1 MVDNTVKLTIKSDIK
16 ELNNKINKINN
27 VKNWYKIEYT
37 DKSKTLKYSK
47 SVLDILNNNGLNYN
61 KTYIP
66 YKYKSVF
73 NAIYDI
79 LKDNKN
85 IFNDIT
91 DILE

>member
-1 MVDNTVKLTIKSDIK
+1 MDNTVKITIKSDIK
-16 ELNNKINKINN
+16 DLNNKINKINN

-37 DKSKTLKYSK
+37 DRSKTLKYSK
-47 SVLDILNNNGLNYN
+47 SVLNILRDNGLNYD

-85 IFNDIT
+85 TFNDIT

>member
-47 SVLDILNNNGLNYN
+47 SVLDILNSNGLQYN